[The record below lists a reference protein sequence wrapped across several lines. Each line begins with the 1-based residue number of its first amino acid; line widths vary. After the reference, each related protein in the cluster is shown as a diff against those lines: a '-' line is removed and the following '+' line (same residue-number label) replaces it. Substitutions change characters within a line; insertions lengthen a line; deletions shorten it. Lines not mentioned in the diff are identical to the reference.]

1 MCNLIKKTSAFI
13 LLILVSWT
21 VTAQEVATSAAEP
34 GLWESISMVDKMLLL
49 IAIGLLFPIFY
60 LSRIFNWTLKHYL
73 ENKLN
78 HKAVNT
84 IIWIMLL
91 SFPALLTSQNANQ
104 AAPSSF
110 DGFNFLRWFLLVF
123 ILMEVFVLAF
133 FGKVLFKQ
141 FTVFEGK
148 ATEKSEAKS
157 WLMGWWNKINNFG
170 SQEEE
175 AKIDTGH
182 NYDGIR
188 ELDNN
193 IPPWFTAAFVLCVLF
208 AIVYMY
214 QYHIASVLPLSAEE
228 YKIEVEDAEIAHQQY
243 LKTAGSQIDEN
254 TLALSTEKS
263 DIEEGKKLYAA
274 NCAVCHLADGG
285 GLTGPN
291 LTDNTWVLG
300 CTDKD
305 IYKTIKYGGTKGAGM
320 QPWGSNFSDNQI
332 VQIASFVKSLQGT
345 KPATPKAA
353 QGSACSMAAAAVATD
368 SAAVDINKK

>member
-1 MCNLIKKTSAFI
+1 M

-21 VTAQEVATSAAEP
+21 MTAQEVATTAAEP

-73 ENKLN
+73 EKKLN
-78 HKAVNT
+78 HKGIHAA
-84 IIWIMLL
+84 IWITFL
-91 SFPALLTSQNANQ
+91 SLPAILTAQNATQ
-104 AAPSSF
+104 AAPSTF
-110 DGFNFLRWFLLVF
+110 DGFNFLRWFLLVV

-141 FTVFEGK
+141 FAAFEGE

-193 IPPWFTAAFVLCVLF
+193 IPPWFTAAFVLCVLY

-214 QYHIASVLPLSAEE
+214 QYHIASVLPLSADE

-254 TLALSTEKS
+254 TLALSSEKS

-291 LTDNTWVLG
+291 LTDNTWILG

-320 QPWGSNFSDNQI
+320 QAWSSNFSDNQI

-353 QGSACSMAAAAVATD
+353 QGSVCSMIAAAVTTD
-368 SAAVDINKK
+368 STAVDSTKK

>member
-1 MCNLIKKTSAFI
+1 M

-21 VTAQEVATSAAEP
+21 MTAQEVATNAAEP

-78 HKAVNT
+78 NKGINT
-84 IIWIMLL
+84 IIWITIL
-91 SFPALLTSQNANQ
+91 SFPALLTAQNATQ

-110 DGFNFLRWFLLVF
+110 DGFNFLRWFLLVI

-141 FTVFEGK
+141 FAVFEGE

-175 AKIDTGH
+175 ARIDTGH

-208 AIVYMY
+208 AIIYMY
-214 QYHIASVLPLSAEE
+214 QYHIVSVLPLSAEE
-228 YKIEVEDAEIAHQQY
+228 YKIEVEEAEIAHQQY

-291 LTDNTWVLG
+291 LTDNTWILG
-300 CTDKD
+300 CADKD
-305 IYKTIKYGGTKGAGM
+305 IYKTIKYGGSKGAGM
-320 QPWGSNFSDNQI
+320 QAWGSNFSDNQI

-353 QGSACSMAAAAVATD
+353 QGSACSMVAAAVATD
-368 SAAVDINKK
+368 STAADSTKK